1 MIKGARKAGRSWE
14 PEEDKQLREM
24 VEAGKSVTLMA
35 LRHRRTEEAIR
46 QRLHL
51 LDIHLRETEKPRR
64 RAPPG

>member
-24 VEAGKSVTLMA
+24 VEVGKSVTLMA

-51 LDIHLRETEKPRR
+51 LDIHLRDDRKT
-64 RAPPG
+64 PPA